1 MDRDKKELK
10 SKEKEEKKN
19 NKIDEKAKKEKIKLQ
34 KRQNKENEKIAK
46 DVSKKA
52 TQALSKKTEEKSLS
66 TEPDPS
72 LALKKRKKKRV
83 TRAAVL
89 AGVCLLLGIPPEVMP
104 LSTILIYEGIYGRR
118 HKTKKWLEFQV
129 SDFDGLK
136 VKRSDFK
143 ESAFTKIAGY
153 KYSKDDGKDKKGVVV
168 VAHGLGHGGHNS
180 YMPFI
185 DYFASNGYYVYTYD
199 THGNDN
205 SQGRTVKGLPQGV
218 ISLDGAIKHLSKI
231 PEYKGLP
238 IMLFGHSWGAYSVG
252 NVLNLHPEVAGAV
265 IVAGF
270 NESEDLMLNYSGKVF
285 GPFAEGLMTYVEA
298 YERVKFGKKVTK
310 ISTIDG
316 LKKTDALIMI
326 VHSEDDKVVPT
337 DYGYDKFYKEFKDDP
352 RFTFVLYKDRGHN
365 HPYYSKQAWEYQKN
379 LNKSY
384 HAYLKKNKI
393 KNTKKARID
402 YMKNHLDKKKCYE
415 PDSELMGRIV
425 EMYDKAGKRKK

>member
-1 MDRDKKELK
+1 MEKSDKKANI
-10 SKEKEEKKN
+10 EK
-19 NKIDEKAKKEKIKLQ
+19 
-34 KRQNKENEKIAK
+34 
-46 DVSKKA
+46 
-52 TQALSKKTEEKSLS
+52 
-66 TEPDPS
+66 
-72 LALKKRKKKRV
+72 KKRKKKRL

-89 AGVCLLLGIPPEVMP
+89 SGVCLLLGIPPELMP
-104 LSTILIYEGIYGRR
+104 LSTILIYEAIYGRR
-118 HKTKKWLEFQV
+118 HKTKSWLEF
-129 SDFDGLK
+129 SIKDFDGLK
-136 VKRSDFK
+136 VARSDFYENK
-143 ESAFTKIAGY
+143 KTRIAGY

-199 THGNDN
+199 THGNDK

-218 ISLDGAIKHLSKI
+218 ISLDGAIKHLKKV
-231 PEYKGLP
+231 PEYKDLP
-238 IMLFGHSWGAYSVG
+238 VMLFGHSWGAYSVG

-298 YERVKFGKKVTK
+298 YERVKFGKRVTK

-316 LKKTDALIMI
+316 LKKTDAQIMI
-326 VHSEDDKVVPT
+326 VHSKDDKVVPT
-337 DYGYDKFYKEFKDDP
+337 DYGYDKFYEEFKDNE
-352 RFTFVLYKDRGHN
+352 RFTFILYEDRGHN

-384 HAYLKKNKI
+384 HAYLKKYKK
-393 KNTKKARID
+393 KNSKKARID

-415 PDSELMGRIV
+415 PDAELMDKIIK
-425 EMYDKAGKRKK
+425 MYDKGAEIKKSKRDTK